1 MKLSRNRLKQLVQE
15 ELLGLSEAEIWQ
27 QEPDSSYAETAPG
40 RKEKVG
46 PWKQIAQHI
55 SGKGAK
61 KLGWTPDQ
69 AGEFAKS
76 KPVGHIS
83 SEFTDTQ
90 KPSTKGGGSQF
101 IQDVSTSRGDPG
113 AGPVRVS
120 NKEYNIGSQEWKKAA
135 MMKEPEFRATHP
147 GKDYDPRDVVDRSVQ
162 QYSTKGGDVQNVQT
176 FGRERTPASALQR
189 QRDVQQYKAAAAADD
204 VAAGIEE
211 STMKLSR
218 NDLKKLIQEEMG
230 LVTEVEGALDT
241 RPVQQDMAVK
251 EILEKI
257 RQLKQEELG
266 QLMQAMQQLG
276 LIPAAQAQ

>member
-46 PWKQIAQHI
+46 PWKQIAQHV

-83 SEFTDTQ
+83 SELTDTQ
-90 KPSTKGGGSQF
+90 KSSTKGGGSQF

-120 NKEYNIGSQEWKKAA
+120 DKEYNIGSQEWKKAA

-189 QRDVQQYKAAAAADD
+189 QRDVQQYKAAADGDD
-204 VAAGIEE
+204 EPPAGIEE

-276 LIPAAQAQ
+276 LIPPAQV